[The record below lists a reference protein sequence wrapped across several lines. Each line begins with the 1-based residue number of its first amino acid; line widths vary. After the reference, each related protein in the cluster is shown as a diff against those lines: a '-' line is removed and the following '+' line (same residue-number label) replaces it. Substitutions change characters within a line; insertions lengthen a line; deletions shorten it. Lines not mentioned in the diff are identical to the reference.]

1 MGEISSER
9 IGMRGA
15 GRRARVGGAALLAL
29 VVGSAAAAQDAA
41 VGTEAEEARAAAA
54 EAEAGSDG
62 SLLLDTLEVTAA
74 PGTTTEDTG
83 SWTTEWMR
91 SATGLPLSQKET
103 PQSTS
108 VITDAQMKDR
118 NVTTVGETLAAATG
132 VTVLPFDS
140 ERQNYFAR
148 GFEITAYQYDGVP
161 IPRDSTWQ
169 FGDNNAD
176 MILYDHV
183 EIVRGATG
191 LMQGA
196 GEPGASINFVRKRPT
211 DFLRREVAGAL
222 AFPTGGRA
230 EADFSGPLNESGTV
244 RGRLLGAAD
253 AREGSLDRYFKQRY
267 TGFGAL
273 EFDLT
278 DTTLLNVGI
287 SYQDTSA
294 DNVSWAGLP
303 AWYDNGTLIDWP
315 RGFNLGAD
323 WTYVDTQ
330 RTEAYA
336 SLEHVFDN
344 GWTGRLVA
352 THVRNDMQSQLLWVT
367 DGTDA
372 DGNPIFVDPATGLGP
387 VAGSAGK
394 YDSTLTQNS
403 LNAVLNGDFDALGR
417 VHRFVVGLFG
427 SKGKTDTDGYTV
439 DYATLGPV
447 GDVFDWDGSYPEPD
461 FSPTADQNWKLDT
474 TQVGLYGTAQFHATD
489 ALALIGGARL
499 NYWDGTTDD
508 SFYGESSY
516 TYRNVV
522 TPYVGFT
529 YDITDVYTAYGSI
542 TSIYQPTLL
551 QDAAGNFL
559 DPTYGW
565 NYELGVKAGL
575 FDGALYAAAAVFQTD
590 QKDVPEYVE
599 TIVEPNGRYR
609 DIYRSI
615 PGTTTRGFELEAA
628 GAIDDRWNVS
638 FGYTYAYSEDDDGNR
653 VNTDTPRN
661 TLKAATDYRVPGI
674 LDDRLTVGGA
684 VRWQSATDGIP
695 WYDGLP
701 NVEQDPYAV
710 FDVNASYDVTEDTV
724 LTLSVNNVFDESYY
738 ASTGFYNAVIYGD
751 GLSAELMLRAR
762 F

>member
-1 MGEISSER
+1 MQRDREI
-9 IGMRGA
+9 GA
-15 GRRARVGGAALLAL
+15 CRRTTALATIILATAWQPL
-29 VVGSAAAAQDAA
+29 AAQEAA
-41 VGTEAEEARAAAA
+41 VGSEAEEAELAGQESA
-54 EAEAGSDG
+54 EQGEGQFV
-62 SLLLDTLEVTAA
+62 LDTLEVTAA

-118 NVTTVGETLAAATG
+118 NITTVDETMSAATG

-196 GEPGASINFVRKRPT
+196 GEPGASINFIRKRPT
-211 DFLRREVAGAL
+211 SFVRQETAAAVAY
-222 AFPTGGRA
+222 PIGGRA
-230 EADFSGPLNESGTV
+230 EADVSGPLNESGTV
-244 RGRLLGAAD
+244 RGRVLGAAD
-253 AREGSLDRYFKQRY
+253 SREGSLDRYSKDRY
-267 TGFGAL
+267 TGYAAV
-273 EFDLT
+273 EVDLT
-278 DTTLLNVGI
+278 DTTLLNAGI

-303 AWYDNGTLIDWP
+303 AWYSDGSLIDWP
-315 RGFNLGAD
+315 KGFNLGAD

-330 RTEAYA
+330 RTEAFA

-352 THVRNDMQSQLLWVT
+352 THIQNDVQSQLLWVT

-372 DGNPIFVDPATGLGP
+372 DGNPVFVDPVTGLGP

-394 YDSTLTQNS
+394 YDGHLTQDS

-417 VHRFVVGLFG
+417 THQFVVGLFG
-427 SKGKTDTDGYTV
+427 SKGRTDTDGYSV
-439 DYATLGPV
+439 DDATLGPV
-447 GDVFDWDGSYPEPD
+447 GDVFDWDGTYPKPD
-461 FSPTADQNWKLDT
+461 FSPTADQKWKTDT
-474 TQVGLYGTAQFHATD
+474 TQIGLYGTVQFHATD
-489 ALALIGGARL
+489 ALAIIGGARL
-499 NYWDGTTDD
+499 NYWDGSQYDT
-508 SFYGESSY
+508 FYGDSSY

-529 YDITDVYTAYGSI
+529 YDLTDVYTAYGSI
-542 TSIYQPTLL
+542 TSIYQPQLL
-551 QDAAGNFL
+551 QDASGQFL

-565 NYELGVKAGL
+565 NYELGLKAGL
-575 FDGALYAAAAVFQTD
+575 FGGAMYAAAAVFQTD
-590 QKDVPEYVE
+590 QKDVPEYVTT
-599 TIVEPNGRYR
+599 TIDPNGNYH
-609 DIYRSI
+609 DIWRSI
-615 PGTTTRGFELEAA
+615 PGTKTRGFEVEAA
-628 GAIDDRWNVS
+628 GAISERWNAS
-638 FGYTYAYSEDDDGNR
+638 LGYTYAWSVDDDGNR
-653 VNTDTPRN
+653 TNTDTPRN
-661 TLKAATDYRVPGI
+661 TLKAATDYRIPGI
-674 LDDRLTVGGA
+674 LDERLTVGGA
-684 VRWQSATDGIP
+684 VRWQSTTDGIP

-701 NVEQDPYAV
+701 NVEQGPYAV
-710 FDVNASYDVTEDTV
+710 FDVNASYDVTENAI
-724 LTLSVNNVFDESYY
+724 LTLTVNNVLDEKYY
-738 ASTGFYNAVIYGD
+738 ASTGFYNAVTYGD
-751 GLSAELMLRAR
+751 GTAAELMLRAR